1 MSITQS
7 KPIVKD
13 YTSELS
19 KLGVKRFY
27 FVPMTADKVPVLK
40 QWNSEPL
47 PTDVLFRRYPRN
59 GFSVHPR
66 FSGFAV
72 LDVDG
77 GDWTFIIA
85 KYPPLAYMETP
96 RGAHLYYLLDRTFKT
111 MHRWQFM
118 DCKVDLLVNNY
129 AEVKDAEYIR
139 RLLAI
144 DRNDDNA
151 IPASELRTAIKSLGI
166 DLKKSATY
174 GQLTV
179 ASDELENSSIL
190 LTVSCPRVAPR
201 KSSQYNQQIPIG
213 ERHEA
218 HFTLLSQYANA
229 EARQTHKEDDKWYDK
244 VDAESDRLYQLFEQ
258 SDDHPYTLEKANLQR
273 DRIKGWT
280 LGSYRYWN
288 SDNGDSE
295 LHIQEKKDA
304 ISLHRRN
311 VPVSDIAAEFKRSEK
326 TINRWLD
333 GDETIAAER
342 RIRKERRVEAA
353 GRDVLIKTD
362 WATGDYTKRAL
373 GRKYEVSEAQ
383 IRRILN

>member
-166 DLKKSATY
+166 DLK
-174 GQLTV
+174 
-179 ASDELENSSIL
+179 
-190 LTVSCPRVAPR
+190 RVRPM
-201 KSSQYNQQIPIG
+201 
-213 ERHEA
+213 
-218 HFTLLSQYANA
+218 
-229 EARQTHKEDDKWYDK
+229 
-244 VDAESDRLYQLFEQ
+244 
-258 SDDHPYTLEKANLQR
+258 
-273 DRIKGWT
+273 
-280 LGSYRYWN
+280 
-288 SDNGDSE
+288 DN
-295 LHIQEKKDA
+295 
-304 ISLHRRN
+304 
-311 VPVSDIAAEFKRSEK
+311 
-326 TINRWLD
+326 
-333 GDETIAAER
+333 
-342 RIRKERRVEAA
+342 
-353 GRDVLIKTD
+353 
-362 WATGDYTKRAL
+362 
-373 GRKYEVSEAQ
+373 
-383 IRRILN
+383 